1 MTAKK
6 EGFLLIWT
14 EIAAC
19 LILVLGGAALSAA
32 AEASR
37 SEELAAEAADLSL
50 IGEEAMEIMKY
61 NARFGAA
68 LPVASEMTRNG
79 RRYTISVSESVR
91 AVEGIFMKEA
101 AVTVRAEDGRTTVFR
116 SAGRSAGAC
125 FVRLSGGGGLSGRGA
140 SCRRGGPYGG
150 KAPR

>member
-1 MTAKK
+1 MI
-6 EGFLLIWT
+6 LI
-14 EIAAC
+14 
-19 LILVLGGAALSAA
+19 LGGAALSAA

-37 SEELAAEAADLSL
+37 SEERAAEAADLSL

-116 SAGRSAGAC
+116 SLTGEAEEEE
-125 FVRLSGGGGLSGRGA
+125 
-140 SCRRGGPYGG
+140 
-150 KAPR
+150 

>member
-19 LILVLGGAALSAA
+19 LILILGGAALSAA

-37 SEELAAEAADLSL
+37 SEL

-116 SAGRSAGAC
+116 SLTGEAEEEE
-125 FVRLSGGGGLSGRGA
+125 
-140 SCRRGGPYGG
+140 
-150 KAPR
+150 